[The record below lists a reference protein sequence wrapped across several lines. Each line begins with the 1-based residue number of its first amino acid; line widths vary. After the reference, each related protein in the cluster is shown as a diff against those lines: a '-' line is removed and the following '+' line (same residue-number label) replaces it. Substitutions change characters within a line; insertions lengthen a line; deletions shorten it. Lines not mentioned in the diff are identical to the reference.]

1 MVVPKRLEG
10 RGRMWKGSWRLDVG
24 VNYIG
29 VKADSVPIWDPWIGV
44 GCGAGSSCSLA
55 QLGDPHLTMMSL
67 APLLD
72 THDTQEPRGQ
82 GSKCG
87 FWNHRA
93 LLPQLGSGPLPT
105 QHVPAKNSPGSSS
118 VQDILSGKPPI
129 KMLSAA

>member
-1 MVVPKRLEG
+1 MN
-10 RGRMWKGSWRLDVG
+10 VG

-29 VKADSVPIWDPWIGV
+29 VKDDSVPTWDLWIRV

-55 QLGDPHLTMMSL
+55 DLGDPHLTLMSL

-72 THDTQEPRGQ
+72 THDTQEPRGE
-82 GSKCG
+82 GNKCR

-105 QHVPAKNSPGSSS
+105 QHVLAKNSPGSSN
-118 VQDILSGKPPI
+118 VRLSLQEASDKDALGYATG
-129 KMLSAA
+129 LR